1 MVSSYICSNFV
12 VVVVVHQVEKSSL
25 NLQPT
30 CYQDIRDF
38 LFHILSDKDGKQNIL
53 REVLFLP
60 SVDFLGAGKFNL
72 EIPRR
77 ARNL

>member
-1 MVSSYICSNFV
+1 MLFI
-12 VVVVVHQVEKSSL
+12 VHQAEKSSL

-30 CYQDIRDF
+30 FYQDIRDF

-53 REVLFLP
+53 REVLFFLP

>member
-1 MVSSYICSNFV
+1 MLFI
-12 VVVVVHQVEKSSL
+12 VHQVEKSSL

-30 CYQDIRDF
+30 FYQDIRDF
-38 LFHILSDKDGKQNIL
+38 LFHILSDKNGKQNIL

>member
-1 MVSSYICSNFV
+1 MLFI
-12 VVVVVHQVEKSSL
+12 VHQAEKSSL

-30 CYQDIRDF
+30 FYQDIRDF

>member
-1 MVSSYICSNFV
+1 MLFI
-12 VVVVVHQVEKSSL
+12 VHQVEKSSL

-30 CYQDIRDF
+30 FYQDIRDF

-77 ARNL
+77 AHNL

>member
-1 MVSSYICSNFV
+1 MLFIVQ
-12 VVVVVHQVEKSSL
+12 QVEKSSI

-30 CYQDIRDF
+30 FYQDIRDF